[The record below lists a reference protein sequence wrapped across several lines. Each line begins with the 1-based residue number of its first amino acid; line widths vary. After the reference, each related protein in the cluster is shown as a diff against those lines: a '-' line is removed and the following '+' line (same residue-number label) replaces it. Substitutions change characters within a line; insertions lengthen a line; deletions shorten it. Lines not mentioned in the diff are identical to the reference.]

1 MEKSEAIPDFTPKK
15 LARQLD
21 FTAAAAATKA
31 NAVFPEPAKSHVAV
45 ESQSGPKQSPAQA
58 QSQSQSQSQALP
70 SQSQPQKPVSPAQMQ
85 IKSPAVPP
93 PQKQVQSPKP
103 VQQPWMI
110 QRIPH
115 PVPKI
120 PTQTS
125 LSV

>member
-21 FTAAAAATKA
+21 FTAAATKA
-31 NAVFPEPAKSHVAV
+31 NAVFPETVKSHVAV

-58 QSQSQSQSQALP
+58 QAQSQSQSQSQALP
-70 SQSQPQKPVSPAQMQ
+70 SQSQHQKPVSPAQM

-93 PQKQVQSPKP
+93 SQKQVQSPKP

-115 PVPKI
+115 PVHKI
-120 PTQTS
+120 PIQTS